1 MSESQG
7 KSDASSGVARLI
19 LDALGRGDVE
29 AFARL
34 LHPEVEIHTAR
45 GIRDG
50 REGAIEWASSAYD
63 HLERRYEVEEMHVA
77 GEDVLVL
84 AKVEYVWRES
94 GDVGDSKAVAVA
106 LGFAQGKLRRWEVY
120 DDQALALKV
129 FEQKVELRGD

>member
-1 MSESQG
+1 MSEPQG

-50 REGAIEWASSAYD
+50 TEVRAVNPAAAIAVSRDA
-63 HLERRYEVEEMHVA
+63 
-77 GEDVLVL
+77 LVL
-84 AKVEYVWRES
+84 S
-94 GDVGDSKAVAVA
+94 IG
-106 LGFAQGKLRRWEVY
+106 GKRRTG
-120 DDQALALKV
+120 
-129 FEQKVELRGD
+129 RGQP